1 MTGTHA
7 MLSHFPIG
15 FWALATLMILVG
27 ALLPGRLAE
36 LSRAALL
43 PVLVLSL
50 LGALAT
56 LVIGFLIWPMAA
68 NLASPLARNH
78 ILMAFWSLGVFTMLT
93 VLVWRA
99 GDAAFDGARRWAL
112 VILALTGALMFAS
125 AGTLGGHLVGA
136 TTAFSAVLGLMGW
149 EVYTTYY
156 TPYWVL
162 LLLVLVGL
170 GCGYLGYRASGR
182 LGASR
187 ATLR

>member
-27 ALLPGRLAE
+27 AFLPGKMAE

-50 LGALAT
+50 LGAVAT
-56 LVIGFLIWPMAA
+56 LTIGFLIWPMEA

-78 ILMAFWSLGVFTMLT
+78 ILMALWSLGIFTMLT
-93 VLVWRA
+93 VVVWRA
-99 GDAAFDGARRWAL
+99 GASAFDGARRWAL
-112 VILALTGALMFAS
+112 VVPALTGALMFAS

-149 EVYTTYY
+149 EVYTTFYS
-156 TPYWVL
+156 PLWVIAVML
-162 LLLVLVGL
+162 IIGIALGVLGFMSQ
-170 GCGYLGYRASGR
+170 R
-182 LGASR
+182 SR
-187 ATLR
+187 R